1 MLWQP
6 IGNAPLDGTA
16 VLVRCSE
23 RPEGHHL
30 VSYIDGSWVDIHGNY
45 ILAESETGLPTHYA
59 PLDPGPKPTR
69 RRLGE
74 IFAERHV
81 CIMMLL
87 VAAALSAL
95 LGATIENHF
104 DVLPG

>member
-1 MLWQP
+1 MHWQP

-23 RPEGHHL
+23 RPEDHHL
-30 VSYIDGSWVDIHGNY
+30 VSHISGSWVDIHGNY
-45 ILAESETGLPTHYA
+45 MLTENETGLPTHFM
-59 PLDPGPKPTR
+59 PLDAGPKPAR
-69 RRLGE
+69 CRPWG
-74 IFAERHV
+74 IFPERHV
-81 CIMMLL
+81 CLMVLL

-104 DVLPG
+104 DILPG